1 MLCSIDHQ
9 YIYYEPLR
17 QVKKTGIISMMMR
30 VDGSDAIRDYTYV
43 VVMYKNNNKERNAMR
58 QLSVFKFKVD
68 SYLCNIKKCFCC

>member
-1 MLCSIDHQ
+1 
-9 YIYYEPLR
+9 
-17 QVKKTGIISMMMR
+17 MMMR